1 MKNTLEQNNS
11 TNSHKVNEQRKPC
24 DQQWNNKRIAA
35 KEKTMDKWWQTN
47 EVATM
52 RKRCSTVKVVSIE
65 W

>member
-35 KEKTMDKWWQTN
+35 KEETMDKWWQQ
-47 EVATM
+47 M
-52 RKRCSTVKVVSIE
+52 KQQPWGRDVVQLK
-65 W
+65 